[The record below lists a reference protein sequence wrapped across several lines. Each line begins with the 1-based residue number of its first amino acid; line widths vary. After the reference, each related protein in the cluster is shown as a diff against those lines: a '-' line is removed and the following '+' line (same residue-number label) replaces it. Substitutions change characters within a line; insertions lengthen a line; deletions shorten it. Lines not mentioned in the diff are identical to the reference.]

1 MRTTIKCKFLG
12 LVSAVGEPITDMG
25 NVPYGI
31 RAKVIRLS
39 DHPRLGPP
47 DDEYKCWTITS
58 RVKLVDFST
67 KIIVTENNVY
77 DFS

>member
-1 MRTTIKCKFLG
+1 MRTTIKCQFLG
-12 LVSAVGEPITDMG
+12 LVSAIGAEIKDMG

-47 DDEYKCWTITS
+47 DTDGIWTITS
-58 RVKLVDFST
+58 PVKSVDFNT

-77 DFS
+77 DFR